1 MEQFIKHVEIKG
13 LTGPTNPGT
22 ATWAFVV
29 LTTIGAEYHHAAGYI
44 GENVTNHAAEQRAFI
59 EALRY
64 IELKGWKGLVIKT
77 GLVTLIQQLSRPRSV
92 ADNQS
97 PFLAE
102 ARYLL
107 KQTGCSVEWQAESR
121 NNYATDY
128 ARKLYYKARR
138 GELVPSPI
146 VMLKSVEEHYSSDED
161 EPGQQLQLPLFG

>member
-13 LTGPTNPGT
+13 LTGPNNPGT

-29 LTTIGAEYHHAAGYI
+29 VTTIGTEYYHEAGYI
-44 GENVTNHAAEQRAFI
+44 GENVTSNAAEQRAFI
-59 EALRY
+59 EAIRF
-64 IELKGWKGLVIKT
+64 IEQKGWTELRIKT
-77 GLVTLIQQLSRPRSV
+77 GLITLIQRLSRPRNA

-102 ARYLL
+102 ARYWL

-128 ARKLYYKARR
+128 ARKLYYQARR
-138 GELVPSPI
+138 GELVPSPLVI
-146 VMLKSVEEHYSSDED
+146 VKPPEEYYSADDD
-161 EPGQQLQLPLFG
+161 EPPQQLQMPLFG